1 MWNMVFD
8 IERMFRGLKSGVN
21 VDALLEKVEEMSAEL
36 DHLRASNANLVAA
49 VTAVIKVVNELKA
62 NAIPP
67 ADVEAEAVK
76 LDEQVKVLN
85 DALQPPA

>member
-1 MWNMVFD
+1 
-8 IERMFRGLKSGVN
+8 MFRGLKSGVN

-36 DHLRASNANLVAA
+36 DHLRASNANLIAA

-76 LDEQVKVLN
+76 LDEQVKVIN